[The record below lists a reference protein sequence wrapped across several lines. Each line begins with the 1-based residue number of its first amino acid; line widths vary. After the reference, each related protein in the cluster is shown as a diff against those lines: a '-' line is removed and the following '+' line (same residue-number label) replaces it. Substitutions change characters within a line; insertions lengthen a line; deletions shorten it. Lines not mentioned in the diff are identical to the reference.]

1 MNIDDNSG
9 NNKDDTLNKVIEN
22 LKGYIKLLEKNK
34 YPIKTAI
41 LFGSYANGRYNEWSD
56 IDVLLVSDAFEGE
69 RFNDKDK
76 IRKIT
81 LSYDYNISPHPYNT
95 RDFDSTNLFLKEII
109 STGIKLI

>member
-1 MNIDDNSG
+1 MDQKTDKIKNVID
-9 NNKDDTLNKVIEN
+9 N

>member
-1 MNIDDNSG
+1 MDKKTDTIKNVID
-9 NNKDDTLNKVIEN
+9 N

-41 LFGSYANGRYNEWSD
+41 LFGSYANGKYNEWSD
-56 IDVLLVSDAFEGE
+56 IDVLLVSDAFKGE
-69 RFNDKDK
+69 RFIDKDK

-95 RDFDSTNLFLKEII
+95 KDFDSTNLFLKEII
-109 STGIKLI
+109 SSGIKLV